1 MTAILLCCRSFL
13 VFILV
18 AKAIVVRIRKSQVQ
32 VLLGPQTIKSKFM
45 RNLKTKRDLI
55 LLSLI
60 IKGVL
65 VYSSILAFGFIVIL
79 ADSLSSSTVIA
90 LTMAL
95 GAVVY
100 LLSKWMTISDFKRIF
115 FLSRQE
121 RKEFDTETV

>member
-1 MTAILLCCRSFL
+1 
-13 VFILV
+13 
-18 AKAIVVRIRKSQVQ
+18 
-32 VLLGPQTIKSKFM
+32 M

-79 ADSLSSSTVIA
+79 ADSLTASTTIT
-90 LTMAL
+90 LIMAL
-95 GAVVY
+95 GAIVY
-100 LLSKWMTISDFKRIF
+100 LLSKWMTTSDLKRIF

-121 RKEFDTETV
+121 RKDFDTETV

>member
-1 MTAILLCCRSFL
+1 MRS
-13 VFILV
+13 
-18 AKAIVVRIRKSQVQ
+18 
-32 VLLGPQTIKSKFM
+32 
-45 RNLKTKRDLI
+45 LKVKRDLI

-60 IKGVL
+60 IKGV
-65 VYSSILAFGFIVIL
+65 VTYSSILAFGFIVIL

>member
-1 MTAILLCCRSFL
+1 MRS
-13 VFILV
+13 
-18 AKAIVVRIRKSQVQ
+18 
-32 VLLGPQTIKSKFM
+32 
-45 RNLKTKRDLI
+45 LKVKRDLI

-60 IKGVL
+60 IKGVMT
-65 VYSSILAFGFIVIL
+65 YSSILAFGFIVIL
-79 ADSLSSSTVIA
+79 ADFLKSSTTII

-121 RKEFDTETV
+121 RREFDTETV

>member
-1 MTAILLCCRSFL
+1 
-13 VFILV
+13 
-18 AKAIVVRIRKSQVQ
+18 
-32 VLLGPQTIKSKFM
+32 M
-45 RNLKTKRDLI
+45 RNLKMKRDLI

-60 IKGVL
+60 IKGVM

-79 ADSLSSSTVIA
+79 ADSLSSSTTIV

-95 GAVVY
+95 GTIVY

-121 RKEFDTETV
+121 RREFDTETV

>member
-1 MTAILLCCRSFL
+1 
-13 VFILV
+13 
-18 AKAIVVRIRKSQVQ
+18 
-32 VLLGPQTIKSKFM
+32 M

-60 IKGVL
+60 IKGVMT
-65 VYSSILAFGFIVIL
+65 YSSILAFGFIVIL
-79 ADSLSSSTVIA
+79 ADSLTASTTIA

-95 GAVVY
+95 GAIVY

-121 RKEFDTETV
+121 RREFDTETV

>member
-1 MTAILLCCRSFL
+1 
-13 VFILV
+13 
-18 AKAIVVRIRKSQVQ
+18 
-32 VLLGPQTIKSKFM
+32 M
-45 RNLKTKRDLI
+45 RNLKAKRDLI

-60 IKGVL
+60 IKGV
-65 VYSSILAFGFIVIL
+65 VTYSSILAFGFIVIL
-79 ADSLSSSTVIA
+79 ADFLKSSTTIA

-95 GAVVY
+95 GVVVY

>member
-1 MTAILLCCRSFL
+1 
-13 VFILV
+13 
-18 AKAIVVRIRKSQVQ
+18 
-32 VLLGPQTIKSKFM
+32 M

-65 VYSSILAFGFIVIL
+65 VYSSILAAGFIVML
-79 ADSLSSSTVIA
+79 ADFLKSSTTIA

-95 GAVVY
+95 GAIVY
-100 LLSKWMTISDFKRIF
+100 LLSKWMIISDLKRVF

-121 RKEFDTETV
+121 RREFDTETV